1 MTKKRFRVYDVLRFY
16 QIIHSLV
23 RLEKRHFML
32 IKNKFYFSI
41 IIVLFLADIVIL
53 LNENLMA
60 NNVGVRIFYT
70 ILTVI
75 FIMVIIG
82 VSKKR
87 RH

>member
-1 MTKKRFRVYDVLRFY
+1 
-16 QIIHSLV
+16 
-23 RLEKRHFML
+23 ML
-32 IKNKFYFSI
+32 IKNKVYFSI

-70 ILTVI
+70 ILTII

-87 RH
+87 RQ